1 MWNGKSIRRD
11 GLQATMTYNTRR
23 WNALNAAAEFLLI
36 SIDSPRVEFH
46 HDEIFIQNEVVRI
59 SMQSSLISEESI
71 EFILQIGLLC
81 YFEKAR
87 RAK

>member
-11 GLQATMTYNTRR
+11 DLQATMTYNTRR
-23 WNALNAAAEFLLI
+23 WNALNAATEFLVI

-46 HDEIFIQNEVVRI
+46 RDEIFIQNEVVHI
-59 SMQSSLISEESI
+59 SMQSSLISEESLESI
-71 EFILQIGLLC
+71 RQIGLLC
-81 YFEKAR
+81 YFEKAW